1 MFILADQ
8 RDADVQRAFTRYAEY
23 LKANRDRFP
32 PSAYALAT
40 SDWYFGFESHQAPH
54 DSWLESLHVS
64 EPSSAERHEIRTTS
78 ITIRLLGAYHDGYI
92 EFHYPTVFE
101 YRLIAG
107 TLGQGHGDWRYDE
120 FRLDEK
126 GRLVHE
132 IEWAA
137 YGATNTWLIVASD
150 VHHRWIPFER
160 SQEGRGDYTM
170 ARDGIV
176 GESGV
181 DELVDEIER
190 RRETP
195 SSE

>member
-1 MFILADQ
+1 MFILAAQ
-8 RDADVQRAFTRYAEY
+8 RDSDVKRAFARYAEY
-23 LKANRDRFP
+23 LKTNSDRFP
-32 PSAYALAT
+32 SSAYSLAT
-40 SDWYFGFESHQAPH
+40 SDWYFGFESHRAPH
-54 DSWLESLHVS
+54 DSWLESLHVG
-64 EPSSAERHEIRTTS
+64 EPSSGERREIRTTS
-78 ITIRLLGAYHDGYI
+78 ITTRLLGAYHDGYI

-101 YRLIAG
+101 YQLVAG
-107 TLGQGHGDWRYDE
+107 VLGQGHGDWRYDE

-150 VHHRWIPFER
+150 VHHRWIPFANADQQR
-160 SQEGRGDYTM
+160 SDYTT
-170 ARDGIV
+170 ARDRIV
-176 GESGV
+176 GEHAV

-190 RRETP
+190 RRQPP